1 MSEKP
6 GQGRRVAQFP
16 YMSSSSSDSAHSE
29 IYSAYIRDIS
39 VYPLLA
45 QKEEAKLGKSA
56 AKGSRRAHEKLVQ
69 SNLRLVVKYAHEF
82 VGMGLPLMDLISEGN
97 RGLMKAARRYDPDR
111 SKFSTYATYWI
122 KQFIRRALENQAKEI
137 RHPSHVVT
145 ALSKIR
151 RFCREYEQ
159 KYQVQPTNQ
168 EIARGT
174 KLPLSKVIRLTRETI
189 HCVSWN
195 EKVGEDG
202 AVLGDFLEDEKAI
215 SPAESAA
222 EKSDRQTLLALMKE
236 VLSDKER
243 RILALRFGMNDG
255 EGGMTLE
262 DVGVHFDVTRERIR
276 QIQAEA
282 IEKLRQHGDRIRG
295 KASGEGANDP
305 FPECDAREKSAV
317 KTGAVTRSPKRR
329 T

>member
-1 MSEKP
+1 MP
-6 GQGRRVAQFP
+6 GQFLR
-16 YMSSSSSDSAHSE
+16 MSSSSSDSAHSE

-39 VYPLLA
+39 VYPLLE
-45 QKEEAKLGKSA
+45 QKEEARLGKSA
-56 AKGSRRAHEKLVQ
+56 AKGNRKAHEKLVQ

-159 KYQVQPTNQ
+159 KYQFQPTSRQ
-168 EIARGT
+168 IAHGT

-202 AVLGDFLEDEKAI
+202 AVLGDFLEDEKAV
-215 SPAESAA
+215 SPADTAA
-222 EKSDRQTLLALMKE
+222 EKSDRQTLVALMKE

-282 IEKLRQHGDRIRG
+282 IEKLRQHGGRLRGGLPNLAQGAQGHNRPLQDRPKDQRA
-295 KASGEGANDP
+295 KAKAVAGTKAGRRRAGA
-305 FPECDAREKSAV
+305 
-317 KTGAVTRSPKRR
+317 
-329 T
+329 

>member
-1 MSEKP
+1 MSNFSTP
-6 GQGRRVAQFP
+6 NA
-16 YMSSSSSDSAHSE
+16 DSCHSE
-29 IYSAYIRDIS
+29 IYSSYIRDIS
-39 VYPLLA
+39 VYPLLDT
-45 QKEEAKLGKSA
+45 KEEAKLGRLA
-56 AKGSRRAHEKLVQ
+56 GKGNRKAHEKLVQ

-82 VGMGLPLMDLISEGN
+82 VGMGLPLMDMISEGN
-97 RGLMKAARRYDPDR
+97 RGLMKAARRYDPTR

-151 RFCREYEQ
+151 RFGREYEQ
-159 KYQVQPTNQ
+159 KYQIAPSCE

-174 KLPLSKVIRLTRETI
+174 KLPLSKVKRLTRETI

-215 SPAESAA
+215 SPADTAA
-222 EKSDRQTLLALMKE
+222 ENSDRETLIQLMRE

-255 EGGMTLE
+255 DDGMTLE

-282 IEKLRQHGDRIRG
+282 IEKLRAHGERLRAGIGRG
-295 KASGEGANDP
+295 EAEHELSEVKEEMAARRFSARGAKCKKAH
-305 FPECDAREKSAV
+305 K
-317 KTGAVTRSPKRR
+317 
-329 T
+329 